1 LFDRDCS
8 VQRRHQKIIEEA
20 PAPGLPEALRQ
31 SLYDAAII
39 CARSVDYIGAGTVE
53 FLVADGHFFFM
64 EMNTR
69 LQVEHPVTEAITG
82 LDLVEWQL
90 RIASGEALPLSQQ
103 AIACR
108 GHAIE
113 ARLCAED
120 PASGF
125 LPSTGR
131 IEHLGFPA
139 DGAGLRV
146 DTGFRAGDLVS
157 PHYDSLLAK
166 IIARGVDRNEAL
178 VRLQRALAS
187 VEIVGPATNRDFLIG
202 ILKHPAFAALDIDTR
217 FIERHQAELPVVSQP
232 PSDGLVAAA
241 AFVALRRLEHAAV
254 ANPDPADPFSPWLGT
269 AGWRLGGAASRTLEF
284 DLAGSHVAIDVT
296 WQAGSYHLSFA
307 GRTWS
312 VSGEVGPAGTARIRV
327 DDRLMRVGWVLVD
340 DTLTLFADGSSHVFL
355 LRHPRRPS
363 GTQTSA
369 AGRIVSPMPGLV
381 LSVTAAAGAPVE
393 KGQPLVVIEAMKMEH
408 TVAAPRAGR
417 VQSVDVGVGDQ
428 VAAGAE
434 LVVLEAEA

>member
-1 LFDRDCS
+1 
-8 VQRRHQKIIEEA
+8 
-20 PAPGLPEALRQ
+20 
-31 SLYDAAII
+31 
-39 CARSVDYIGAGTVE
+39 
-53 FLVADGHFFFM
+53 
-64 EMNTR
+64 
-69 LQVEHPVTEAITG
+69 
-82 LDLVEWQL
+82 
-90 RIASGEALPLSQQ
+90 
-103 AIACR
+103 
-108 GHAIE
+108 
-113 ARLCAED
+113 
-120 PASGF
+120 
-125 LPSTGR
+125 
-131 IEHLGFPA
+131 
-139 DGAGLRV
+139 
-146 DTGFRAGDLVS
+146 
-157 PHYDSLLAK
+157 LLAK
-166 IIARGVDRNEAL
+166 IIAHCVDRNEAL
-178 VRLQRALAS
+178 VRLQQALAS

-217 FIERHQAELPVVSQP
+217 FIERHQAELSVVPQP

-327 DDRLMRVGWVLVD
+327 DDRLMRVGWVLLD
-340 DTLTLFADGSSHVFL
+340 DTLTLFAEGSSHVFL
-355 LRHPRRPS
+355 LRDPRRPS

-434 LVVLEAEA
+434 LVVLEAET